1 MDARSYGQYCS
12 LARALDVV
20 GERWTLLIVRD
31 LILGPRRFTDLLEGL
46 PGLGRNLL
54 ARRLRRLEEEGLVTR
69 DVLPPPAAS
78 RVYRLTQ
85 EGMELAFALGALSRW
100 GARRLGARQP
110 DELFRPTWIAMAMA
124 AAADVEAARDVRET
138 YEVEVDG
145 EAFHVRVDDGRV
157 QPHAGPAPEAD
168 VTIRMDTQT
177 LVDILGD
184 AITPPEALMAGRLTI
199 DGSPEA
205 FQRCLVIFT
214 GAGVAA

>member
-46 PGLGRNLL
+46 PGIGRNLL
-54 ARRLRRLEEEGLVTR
+54 ARRLRRLEDEGLVAR

-78 RVYRLTQ
+78 RVYRLTDD
-85 EGMELAFALGALSRW
+85 GMELAFALGALSRW

-110 DELFRPTWIAMAMA
+110 DELFRPPWIAMAMA

-145 EAFHVRVDDGRV
+145 ESFHVRVDDGRV
-157 QPHAGPAPEAD
+157 QPHAGPASDPD

-184 AITPPEALMAGRLTI
+184 AITPPEALLARRLTI
-199 DGSPEA
+199 EGSPDA
-205 FQRCLVIFT
+205 FQRCLLIFT